1 MMKTKDLKLY
11 KERLLGL
18 RARLR
23 DDVDQMGGPI
33 FDKSLAQ
40 ATGDLSLAPTHMAD
54 IGTDNFERE
63 FTLKLMESKDQT
75 QDQIEEALQRIEDD
89 TYGMCAECGRK
100 ILKARL
106 NAIPYAILCVICAA
120 RLEPD

>member
-1 MMKTKDLKLY
+1 MKTKDLKLY

-40 ATGDLSLAPTHMAD
+40 AMGGLSLAPTHMAD
-54 IGTDNFERE
+54 FGTDNFERE
-63 FTLKLMESKDQT
+63 FTLKLMEAKDQT
-75 QDQIEEALQRIEDD
+75 QDQIEEALQRIEDGI
-89 TYGMCAECGRK
+89 YGMCAECGRK

-120 RLEPD
+120 GLEPD